1 MAIKRSK
8 KKKKRMIILTLFCF
22 AVISVVFYSI
32 GKIFKEA
39 SYKAREKQELIA
51 ELETLKDKSE
61 ELKVEVNKLQDKEYI
76 ARYVREK
83 FLYSGKNEFI
93 LRIK

>member
-1 MAIKRSK
+1 MAVKKSK
-8 KKKKRMIILTLFCF
+8 KRKKRIIIFTLFCF
-22 AVISVVFYSI
+22 AIISVVFFSI
-32 GKIFKEA
+32 GKTLKEA
-39 SYKAREKQELIA
+39 SAKTREKQALIA